1 MNTKYE
7 APKLEEMVR
16 LSDIQGRIDAA
27 VRGEREACAK
37 VADHYAADA
46 MREPGATNDEY
57 QVGMTGAALGI
68 AAAIRARGKA

>member
-27 VRGEREACAK
+27 VRVEREACANI
-37 VADHYAADA
+37 AW
-46 MREPGATNDEY
+46 GY
-57 QVGMTGAALGI
+57 QVGRKKADETCRWI
-68 AAAIRARGKA
+68 ADAIRARGGK